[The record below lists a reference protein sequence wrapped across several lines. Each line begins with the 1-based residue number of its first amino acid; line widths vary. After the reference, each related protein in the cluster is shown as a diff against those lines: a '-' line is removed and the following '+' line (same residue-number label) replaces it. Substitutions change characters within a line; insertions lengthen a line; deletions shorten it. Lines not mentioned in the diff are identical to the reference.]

1 LAKALGCIK
10 IPPNP
15 NVLAGVSD
23 DAGVYK
29 LTDDLA
35 IVETV
40 DLIAA
45 VADDP
50 YIFGSVAAANGIS
63 DIYAKGGRPITAM
76 NIVAFPSD
84 TMDTA
89 ILGQIL
95 KGALDKLN
103 EAGVA
108 LVGGHSVR
116 NDEVRFG
123 VAVTGIIHP
132 DKIIFKNGAKAG
144 DQLILTK
151 PLGTGILNT
160 TLKAGMLPDA
170 VRDRASAQM
179 TALNDK
185 ASRAMVNVGAHA
197 CTDVTGFGLLG
208 HLAEVGET
216 SGLSAEIDSKSVPI
230 IPEALEFAHMGL
242 IPEGMYANWEFRAP
256 MVDAGSIDEDTMA
269 VLYDPQT
276 SGGLLIVVPP
286 EKTEAMMSELKK
298 FGVAASLIGRMTEG
312 QPTRVKVL

>member
-1 LAKALGCIK
+1 MLT
-10 IPPNP
+10 
-15 NVLAGVSD
+15 GVSD

-45 VADDP
+45 IVDDP
-50 YIFGSVAAANGIS
+50 YTFGMVAAANGIS
-63 DIYAKGGRPITAM
+63 DIYAKGGKPITAM

-84 TMDTA
+84 TMDPV

-103 EAGVA
+103 EAGIA

-123 VAVTGIIHP
+123 VAVTGVIHP
-132 DKIIFKNGAKAG
+132 DKIITKKGAQAT
-144 DQLILTK
+144 DRLILTK

-160 TLKAGMLPDA
+160 ALKASMLPAD
-170 VRDRASAQM
+170 VRDRAVVQM
-179 TALNDK
+179 STLNDK
-185 ASRAMVNVGAHA
+185 ACQAMVSVGARA
-197 CTDVTGFGLLG
+197 CTDITGFGLLG
-208 HLAEVGET
+208 HLAEMAET
-216 SGLSAEIDSKSVPI
+216 SGLSAEINAQAVPI
-230 IPEALEFAHMGL
+230 IPEAREFAHMGL

-256 MVDAGSIDEDTMA
+256 MVDAEGIDEDTMA
-269 VLYDPQT
+269 ILYDPQT
-276 SGGLLIVVPP
+276 SGGLLIAVAP
-286 EKTEAMMSELKK
+286 EKEEAMTTELKRL
-298 FGVAASLIGRMTEG
+298 GVEAAVIGHMTDD
-312 QPTRVKVL
+312 QPSRLKIL

>member
-1 LAKALGCIK
+1 LGCIK
-10 IPPNP
+10 IPYNP

-50 YIFGSVAAANGIS
+50 YIFGAVAATNGIS
-63 DIYAKGGRPITAM
+63 DVYAKGGKPVTAM

-103 EAGVA
+103 EAGIA

-123 VAVTGIIHP
+123 VAVTGLIHP
-132 DKIIFKNGAKAG
+132 DRIIPKNGAKAG
-144 DQLILTK
+144 DELILTK

-160 TLKAGMLPDA
+160 TLKAGMLPDE
-170 VRDRASAQM
+170 VRDRSAVLM
-179 TALNDK
+179 TTLNDK
-185 ASRAMVNVGAHA
+185 ASQAMVKVGAHA
-197 CTDVTGFGLLG
+197 CTDITGFGLLG
-208 HLAEVGET
+208 HLAEVAET
-216 SGLSAEIDSKSVPI
+216 SGLSAEIDSKKVPMI
-230 IPEALEFAHMGL
+230 KEALEFAHMGL
-242 IPEGMYANWEFRAP
+242 IPEGMYSNWEFRAP
-256 MVDAGSIDEDTMA
+256 MVDAPGIDEDTMA

-276 SGGLLIVVPP
+276 SGGLLIVVDTA
-286 EKTEAMMSELKK
+286 KTGDMTTELQKL
-298 FGVAASLIGRMTEG
+298 GVPAHVIGRMTEG
-312 QPTRVKVL
+312 QPTRIKVL

>member
-1 LAKALGCIK
+1 M
-10 IPPNP
+10 
-15 NVLAGVSD
+15 LAGVSD

-29 LTDDLA
+29 LSDDLA

-45 VADDP
+45 IADDP
-50 YIFGSVAAANGIS
+50 YIFGLIAAANGIS

-84 TMDTA
+84 TMDSA

-123 VAVTGIIHP
+123 VAVTGLIHP
-132 DKIIFKNGAKAG
+132 DKIIPKNGARAG
-144 DQLILTK
+144 DLLILTK

-160 TLKAGMLPDA
+160 ALKAGMLPAD
-170 VRDRASAQM
+170 VRDRAAVQM
-179 TALNDK
+179 AALNDK
-185 ASRAMVNVGAHA
+185 ASQAMINVGAHA
-197 CTDVTGFGLLG
+197 CTDITGFGLLG
-208 HLAEVGET
+208 HLAEVAET
-216 SGLSAEIDSKSVPI
+216 SGLSAEIDSKAVPT
-230 IPEALEFAHMGL
+230 IPEAREFAHMGL
-242 IPEGMYANWEFRAP
+242 IPEGMYANWEYRAP
-256 MVDAGSIDEDTMA
+256 MVDAEGIDEDTMA
-269 VLYDPQT
+269 ILYDPQT
-276 SGGLLIVVPP
+276 SGGLLIVVAP
-286 EKTEAMMSELKK
+286 EKAGAMTAELKRL
-298 FGVAASLIGRMTEG
+298 GVDSAVIGRMTGG
-312 QPTRVKVL
+312 QPSRLRVI

>member
-1 LAKALGCIK
+1 
-10 IPPNP
+10 
-15 NVLAGVSD
+15 VLTGVSD

-45 VADDP
+45 IVDDP
-50 YIFGSVAAANGIS
+50 YTFGMVAAANGIS
-63 DIYAKGGRPITAM
+63 DIYAKGGKPITAM

-84 TMDTA
+84 TMDPV

-103 EAGVA
+103 EAGIA

-123 VAVTGIIHP
+123 VAVTGVIHP
-132 DKIIFKNGAKAG
+132 DKIITKKGAQAT
-144 DQLILTK
+144 DRLILTK

-160 TLKAGMLPDA
+160 ALKASMLPAD
-170 VRDRASAQM
+170 VRDRAVVQM
-179 TALNDK
+179 STLNDK
-185 ASRAMVNVGAHA
+185 ACQAMVSVGARA
-197 CTDVTGFGLLG
+197 CTDITGFGLLG
-208 HLAEVGET
+208 HLAEMAET
-216 SGLSAEIDSKSVPI
+216 SGLSAEINAQAVPI
-230 IPEALEFAHMGL
+230 IPEAREFAHMGL

-256 MVDAGSIDEDTMA
+256 MVDAEGIDEDTMA
-269 VLYDPQT
+269 ILYDPQT
-276 SGGLLIVVPP
+276 SGGLLIAVAP
-286 EKTEAMMSELKK
+286 EKEEAMTTELKRL
-298 FGVAASLIGRMTEG
+298 GVEAAVIGHMTDD
-312 QPTRVKVL
+312 QPSRLKIL